1 MAKRKSSRRLKNKVR
16 RTICATMAAIF
27 MMSAIL
33 VAAIPVQ
40 DVQADTGSFV
50 IGVSPEQSSIP
61 QISAGGNTPIYT
73 TGDGMFQFAYINRL
87 NSSDKIAVIVGYVAS
102 RSLEGGVLTIPDT
115 VNGYKKLTD
124 TQGTDLGYVAAS
136 QDGTPLYYAVYK
148 DVEVPTGNVI
158 YDNVYDGAGNVVG
171 TVSSNEMRIEKQ
183 LDCYKPC
190 FYSEE
195 YRSQWENLGSEEF
208 FYKMNASLP
217 DSNLSNFTPTT
228 TDDKKWVRDAEV
240 AYISNQRVRSKLATD
255 DPSIKWDWVL
265 DETPDIGVFSSAG
278 NIITLKTGDKLLG
291 IGDNAFRGCSSL
303 QGIELANGANT
314 IGNYAFAEC
323 INLKYVDISLNSS
336 VSIIGHHA
344 FAQCRGLESF
354 TVPIFT
360 SYIGDSAFEGCSAM
374 TQIKLFGTDYN
385 VALKQIGPNAFKNC
399 TSLRSIDFPASFSQQ
414 GSYALPSNE
423 LDLSLIEGCSSLE
436 YVTIRDNSLKFVE
449 GSSATFGFDQ
459 FKNQVSEKFYFA
471 GNSISEIH
479 TVSTEQ
485 GIAFKYLDSP
495 FLYEKVVEEVDETG
509 TGTGKYITYRVDEEN
524 NLRYFDMEAG
534 VENVEIPGAIGPYNI
549 TKIGS
554 DSFQENCELKKIT
567 IPSSITEIGENA
579 FKGCHS
585 LKDVIFEEPIN
596 LTTIG
601 SGAFHTQDAACSH
614 ASELTRNPVLTFTG
628 TVSPYSLPFQY
639 AMEPE
644 NYINRGNQEIT
655 YITFYSGWPSNLTVQ
670 YNPETGLNELVD
682 YPTYESLESGT
693 IDYPDTTQEQK
704 DAAADAISVYE
715 NYVSGTSY
723 TQPTQDQWDI
733 VNSVLN
739 VELPNGI
746 ESIKAG
752 LFSGKDE
759 EGNDVGTSNNKIE
772 SIVMNSVTDIPAYA
786 FYGCRALHTV
796 TTNNSGSETGESV
809 GNYAFGNCDNLL
821 NVNFSSNLTKLGLR
835 PFKGCEKLTYVGFAD
850 SQHFVCDNGIIFGLE
865 NGVKTSIIE
874 CLETRGMTGDYAV
887 GASMVQKRELEGI
900 KHIADEAFMDC
911 TGIGDVDLSTSVIE
925 EIPISCFENTTTLFS
940 VEIPDTCKIIK
951 EKAFKNSAVRSI
963 TIPGSVS
970 FMDATSFT
978 NEDGTVNK
986 NITITCE
993 EGSAAETYAKLY
1005 GLTLGEAIKPSF
1017 TVVFFDWDDTIL
1029 KTQKVVKGESAEPPA
1044 DPERKG
1050 YSFQGWKGD
1059 YTNVARDMSIYAFY
1073 DRTDEDVAGV
1083 TYKVTFY
1090 DWDDTILSEQEV
1102 MDGKDAMTPPS
1113 PTREG
1118 YYFTGWRPGYS
1129 NVTSDLSIYAQY
1141 EKVDSAD
1148 TRFTVNFYN
1157 YDGTIVSTQKV
1168 DPGASAMAPADP
1180 TREGYNF
1187 TGWLPAFTN
1196 ITKDTDVFAQFE
1208 KSEVSGSSSNVSK
1221 NDNSSNSGDNGDNSD
1236 TNKNEDSNG
1245 NSGNDSTDSTDDS
1258 AAATYKVTVNGG
1270 TGSGSYKKGSTVTIT
1285 AGTVSGKTF
1294 TGWTV
1299 NSGGVTLGSNTAS
1312 STTFVMPGNAVE
1324 ITANFSGSGSGS
1336 TTNSG
1341 SSNSTVSNNA
1351 SGTVTNTKNGSTS
1364 VNITKTG
1371 ISNKS
1376 VASAT
1381 VNGASDNFIV
1391 KITDSEEARAA
1402 MEKALLAEY
1411 GNLDDIKFFAMDI
1424 SLYDSTGTKK
1434 ITNTAGI
1441 TVNITIPI
1449 PDALADYAGNNKVAC
1464 VVNGSLDKLNPK
1476 FTSINGVPCVSF
1488 VATHFSPYGV
1498 YVDTANLTAGT
1509 TIDSTPTTG
1518 DGIHPKWFLV
1528 IGLAALSIL
1537 SLCMMD
1543 TKKKVIIKA

>member
-1 MAKRKSSRRLKNKVR
+1 MAKRKSSRRLKTKIR
-16 RTICATMAAIF
+16 RTICASMAAIF

-40 DVQADTGSFV
+40 DVQADTGTIQ
-50 IGVSPEQSSIP
+50 IGVTPEESSIP
-61 QISAGGNTPIYT
+61 QIAAGGTTPIYT

-102 RSLEGGVLTIPDT
+102 RSLDNGVLTIPDT

-148 DVEVPTGNVI
+148 DVEVPTGNII
-158 YDNVYDGAGNVVG
+158 YENVYDNAGNVVG
-171 TVSSNEMRIEKQ
+171 TVSSNEMKTEQQ
-183 LDCYKPC
+183 LDSYKPC
-190 FYSEE
+190 FYSQE
-195 YRSQWENLGSEEF
+195 YRNQWENLGSEEF
-208 FYKMNASLP
+208 FYKMDASLP
-217 DSNLSNFTPTT
+217 DSDLNNFKPTT

-240 AYISNQRVRSKLATD
+240 AYISNQHVRSKTDAD
-255 DPSIKWDWVL
+255 DPSIRWDWVL
-265 DETPDIGVFSSAG
+265 DETPDVGVFSSAG
-278 NIITLKTGDKLLG
+278 NIITLRTGNKLLG

-336 VSIIGHHA
+336 VSKIGHHA
-344 FAQCRGLESF
+344 FAQCRGLQSF
-354 TVPIFT
+354 TMPIFT
-360 SYIGDSAFEGCSAM
+360 SYVGDYAFEGCSSM
-374 TQIKLFGTDYN
+374 TAIKLFDEDYN
-385 VALKQIGPNAFKNC
+385 VALKKIGPYAFKNC
-399 TSLRSIDFPASFSQQ
+399 TSLRSIDFPSSFSQE
-414 GSYALPSNE
+414 GE
-423 LDLSLIEGCSSLE
+423 DLDIGLVEGCSSLE
-436 YVTIRDNSLKFVE
+436 SITIRDNYLKFVE
-449 GSSATFGFDQ
+449 GGSTTFGFDE
-459 FKNQVSEKFYFA
+459 FKNQVSERFYFA
-471 GNSISEIH
+471 GNSISKIH
-479 TVSTEQ
+479 DVSTAQ
-485 GIAFKYLDSP
+485 GMAFKYLDDP

-554 DSFQENCELKKIT
+554 DSFQANCDLKKIT
-567 IPSSITEIGENA
+567 IPSSITEIGDNA

-596 LTTIG
+596 LSSIG
-601 SGAFHTQDAACSH
+601 NGAFHTQDATCSH
-614 ASELTRNPVLTFTG
+614 ASGLTRNPVLTFTG
-628 TVSPYSLPFQY
+628 TISPYSLPFEY
-639 AMEPE
+639 AMNPE
-644 NYINRGNQEIT
+644 NYINRGNQEVT

-670 YNPETGLNELVD
+670 YNPETGLNELID
-682 YPTYESLESGT
+682 YPTYESLGTGT

-704 DAAADAISVYE
+704 DAAVDAIEVYE
-715 NYVSGTSY
+715 NYVSGASY

-733 VNSVLN
+733 VNSALN

-752 LFSGKDE
+752 LFSGKDA
-759 EGNDVGTSNNKIE
+759 EGNDVGTPNDKIE
-772 SIVMNSVTDIPAYA
+772 SITTNSVTDIPAYA
-786 FYGCRALHTV
+786 FYGCKALHTV
-796 TTNNSGSETGESV
+796 TTNNSGSEEGESI
-809 GNYAFGNCDNLL
+809 GSYAFGNCDNLL
-821 NVNFSSNLTKLGLR
+821 NVNMSPNLTKFGLR
-835 PFKGCEKLTYVGFAD
+835 PFMDCEKLTYVGFPE
-850 SQHFVCDNGIIFGLE
+850 SQHFVCENGIIFGLE
-865 NGVKTSIIE
+865 DGVKTSIVE
-874 CLETRGMTGDYAV
+874 CLTTRGMTGDYAV
-887 GASMVQKRELEGI
+887 GASMVQKSELEGI
-900 KHIADEAFMDC
+900 KSIADEAFMDC
-911 TGIGDVDLSTSVIE
+911 TGIGDVDLSTSQIE
-925 EIPISCFENTTTLFS
+925 EIPVSCFENTTTLFS

-970 FMDATSFT
+970 FMDSTSFT

-986 NITITCE
+986 NITISCE

-1005 GLTLGEAIKPSF
+1005 GLTLGEAIKPTF
-1017 TVVFFDWDDTIL
+1017 TVVFFDWDDSVL
-1029 KTQKVVKGESAEPPA
+1029 KTQKVEKGESAEPPA
-1044 DPERKG
+1044 NPERKG
-1050 YSFQGWKGD
+1050 YTFMGWKGD
-1059 YTNVARDMSIYAFY
+1059 YTNVARDMSIYAYY
-1073 DRTDEDVAGV
+1073 DRTDEDVAGT
-1083 TYKVTFY
+1083 TYKVIFY
-1090 DWDDTILSEQEV
+1090 DWDDTILSEQDV
-1102 MDGKDAMTPPS
+1102 MDGKDAMTPPAPS
-1113 PTREG
+1113 REG

-1129 NVTSDLSIYAQY
+1129 NVTSNLSIYAQY
-1141 EKVDSAD
+1141 EKIDSAD
-1148 TRFTVNFYN
+1148 TRYTVNFYN

-1180 TREGYNF
+1180 TRDGYTF
-1187 TGWLPAFTN
+1187 TGWLPAYTN
-1196 ITKDTDVFAQFE
+1196 ITKDTDVFAQYE
-1208 KSEVSGSSSNVSK
+1208 KNETSGSSSNVSK
-1221 NDNSSNSGDNGDNSD
+1221 PTDSSNTDDTSDNNSDD
-1236 TNKNEDSNG
+1236 TNKDDG
-1245 NSGNDSTDSTDDS
+1245 ST
-1258 AAATYKVTVNGG
+1258 TYTVTVNGG

-1299 NSGGVTLGSNTAS
+1299 DSGGVTLGSNTAT
-1312 STTFVMPGNAVE
+1312 STTFVMPGNAVV
-1324 ITANFSGSGSGS
+1324 ITANFTGTGSSTNSTSGSNTGNTSG
-1336 TTNSG
+1336 TT
-1341 SSNSTVSNNA
+1341 SSVSNNA
-1351 SGTVTNTKNGSTS
+1351 SGSGNSNKTGSNGSTS

-1381 VNGASDNFIV
+1381 VNGSSDNFIV

-1402 MEKALLAEY
+1402 MEQALLAEY
-1411 GNLDDIKFFAMDI
+1411 GNLDDIKYFAMDI

-1434 ITNTAGI
+1434 ITNKSGV
-1441 TVNITIPI
+1441 TVNITIPL
-1449 PDALADYAGNNKVAC
+1449 PDALADYAGNNKVAS
-1464 VVNGSLDKLNPK
+1464 VVNGSLDKLSPK

-1509 TIDSTPTTG
+1509 TIDATPTTG